1 MQLHEGE
8 YRSLLN
14 FISEVNALHKL
25 KDDSCFNERLLQV
38 LQLKQQDE
46 KFKEN
51 IHSFFT
57 LLFAEGFFVNALTDY
72 GIHSNRGF
80 IPELVKKI
88 KHKYLPPLTHESEL
102 GVFIHFL
109 CHSKKQHQW
118 LLRVNPENW
127 QLFLNLISADNA
139 VIQSKIY
146 PQIKNALVILS
157 HRLVTIG
164 LDPYLVKKLP
174 ELDDVDSPFFE
185 LNKAIGEFS
194 LNQESNDEI
203 IRHIRSELSK
213 CEKIFNYLIEEK
225 DNIGTSLHLT
235 FVVKRAQQHIDR
247 LRLLLDLFSTQKE
260 DDAVKQLS
268 YALIKAE
275 NEKNKII
282 NFIKEN
288 TGLLAYRIS
297 SHTSEKGEYY
307 VGFSKKENSKLFL
320 SAMGGGLVV
329 VILVIIKHFIHEL
342 HLSLFPEG
350 LLFGLNY
357 GLGFV
362 AMHLL
367 HLTLATKQPAMTAS
381 YIAESIQNNNEE
393 KQTQQVLKQIINSQ
407 FISLIG
413 NLVIVIPF
421 CLAIGWMLHYF
432 FDAKLF
438 NEATAK
444 AHLMNNHPFFS
455 LSLIYAVFTGVFLTL
470 TGLVTGYYDNKVVFG
485 EFAERIRKHPVWIHK
500 YSSKTLNKAAAFVE
514 KNAGAIIGN
523 LFLGLC
529 LGLAGNLGS
538 FFGLPLDIRHVTIS
552 AGNFSLALASFY
564 EMPGAF
570 VATALT
576 GVILIGLLNILSS
589 FLFSFIIACASRN
602 LSAKKSV
609 RLLLSVLRR
618 K

>member
-1 MQLHEGE
+1 MLLHKGE
-8 YRSLLN
+8 YKPLLN
-14 FISEVNALHKL
+14 FLSEVNALHKL
-25 KDDSCFNERLLQV
+25 KDDLAFNERLLQL
-38 LQLKQQDE
+38 LQLKQQD
-46 KFKEN
+46 KVFIEN
-51 IHSFFT
+51 IRSFFT
-57 LLFAEGFFVNALTDY
+57 LLFSEGFFVNALTDY

-80 IPELVKKI
+80 IPELIKKI

-118 LLRVNPENW
+118 MSRMNSRNW
-127 QLFLNLISADNA
+127 QVLMSFISADNSL
-139 VIQSKIY
+139 IQSKIY
-146 PQIKNALVILS
+146 PQLKNALVILS

-194 LNQESNDEI
+194 LNENS
-203 IRHIRSELSK
+203 HPELIQRIENELNK
-213 CEKIFNYLIEEK
+213 CEKKFNYLIEEK
-225 DNIGTSLHLT
+225 DTIGTSLHLT
-235 FVVKRAQQHIDR
+235 FVVKRAQQHIER
-247 LRLLLDLFSTQKE
+247 IRLLLELFSSPKE
-260 DDAVKQLS
+260 ERAVKQIS
-268 YALIKAE
+268 YTLIKAE
-275 NEKNKII
+275 NEKNKIAK
-282 NFIKEN
+282 FVKEN

-297 SHTSEKGEYY
+297 SHSSEKGEHYI
-307 VGFSKKENSKLFL
+307 GFSKKENSKLFL

-357 GLGFV
+357 GFGFV

-413 NLVIVIPF
+413 NLLVVIPV
-421 CLAIGWMLHYF
+421 CLGIGWVLYYF

-444 AHLMNNHPFFS
+444 AHFMSNHPFYS
-455 LSLIYAVFTGVFLTL
+455 LSLIYAIFTGVFLTL
-470 TGLVTGYYDNKVVFG
+470 AGLVTGYYDNKVVFG
-485 EFAERIRKHPVWIHK
+485 EFAERIRKHPVWMHK

-529 LGLAGNLGS
+529 LGLAGNLGT
-538 FFGLPLDIRHVTIS
+538 FFGLPFDIRHVTIS
-552 AGNFSLALASFY
+552 SGNFSLALASFY
-564 EMPGAF
+564 EMPGIF
-570 VATALT
+570 VATVFT
-576 GVILIGLLNILSS
+576 GVILIGILNILSS

-602 LSAKKSV
+602 LSAKKSMK
-609 RLLLSVLRR
+609 LLLSVFRR